1 MFDVVLG
8 RAGELCESV
17 ENYFSLDEWV
27 SGRPD
32 RSPLQ
37 QITVY
42 NGADALLTHLPQ
54 SHRYLQTRIFR
65 LLTYTSLLRNNPGFA
80 RLWLAQVVSL
90 TGDWFSTIVLS
101 TLIAEYSNGSGIAI
115 SLFLLSRFVPPLI
128 FGPFAGVLVDRY
140 DRRKI
145 LIYSNIVRTVVVL
158 GFLLATS
165 PDRLWIIYVL
175 TILQFTLSALFEPG
189 QSAITPSIVR
199 RDDLVK
205 ANTLAS
211 ITWSTMLAIGALIGG
226 VTSAIFGPVVAIVI
240 DAITFAV
247 AAFILSTI
255 HERHQVTNPPLDDG
269 SDIAGADEDGSF
281 MEGLRYLRKRPATLA
296 VTLVKGAGSI
306 GNVDLLMTVFA
317 TQIFILGKNGS
328 LSLGIMYSAFG
339 LGAFAGPLLL
349 NRFHDGSIFKMRRV
363 IAVGF
368 TLAILGWVVLGS
380 AQTLFIAAVALAVRA
395 MGGSANWTYSAVILQ
410 KSVPDR
416 YLGRVFSLDISF
428 FQLIT
433 VISTIVHGLAVDL
446 MTAQKTY
453 QAFEQVA
460 LVGDL
465 ANSLTLIVPGNPAI
479 RVISY
484 ATAVVAVLPLLAW
497 LWILATMQKRQA
509 ERLAEAA

>member
-1 MFDVVLG
+1 MIAYS
-8 RAGELCESV
+8 R
-17 ENYFSLDEWV
+17 
-27 SGRPD
+27 
-32 RSPLQ
+32 
-37 QITVY
+37 
-42 NGADALLTHLPQ
+42 
-54 SHRYLQTRIFR
+54 
-65 LLTYTSLLRNNPGFA
+65 LLRNNPGFA

-90 TGDWFSTIVLS
+90 TGDWFTTIVLS
-101 TLIAEYSNGSGIAI
+101 TIIADFSDGSGIAI
-115 SLFLLSRFVPPLI
+115 SLFLLARFVPPLI

-145 LIYSNIVRTVVVL
+145 LMYSNVIRVFVVL

-175 TILQFTLSALFEPG
+175 TVLQFSLSALFEPG
-189 QSAITPSIVR
+189 QSAITPSIVH

-211 ITWSTMLAIGALIGG
+211 ITWSTMLAVGALIGG
-226 VTSAIFGPVVAIVI
+226 LISALFGPVVAIVV

-255 HERHQVTNPPLDDG
+255 HERHQITNPPQADG
-269 SDIAGADEDGSF
+269 SDIAEADEDGSF
-281 MEGLRYLRKRPATLA
+281 LEGLRYLRKRPATLA

-317 TQIFILGKNGS
+317 TQIFILGNNGS

-339 LGAFAGPLLL
+339 IGAFLGPLLL

-368 TLAILGWVVLGS
+368 VLAILGWVLLGS
-380 AQTLFIAAVALAVRA
+380 AQTLLIAAVALAVRA

-416 YLGRVFSLDISF
+416 YLGRVFSLDIAF

-433 VISTIVHGLAVDL
+433 VLSTLVHGFAVDV

-460 LVGDL
+460 LVGNVADSL
-465 ANSLTLIVPGNPAI
+465 ALIVPGNPAV

-484 ATAVVAVLPLLAW
+484 VTAVVAILPLLGW
-497 LWILATMQKRQA
+497 MWVLATMQKRQDA
-509 ERLAEAA
+509 RVAAEAA